1 MAQSRGIKEYL
12 PPIKGLNT
20 SLSPRQESVEY
31 FTSGR
36 NMRVRMNPLRMQP
49 REGITVSKLLSE
61 STSYSAASPQTSVD
75 ISFGEWRTPNNDKNK
90 SFVWIKSGTIL
101 YFVDVETLDVHT
113 ESVDLTDALSGTVL
127 GTAANLASSRLEAK
141 PLKGNLLLVGEAI
154 DPVLISWD
162 GTSITAYSLNIVVR
176 DMLGIEDGL
185 DVDERPSTL
194 SEKHE
199 YNLYNQGWY
208 KLRRVVAAGAPTDPI
223 AQFFSDEGV
232 YPSNA
237 DISHLA
243 VVDDGAGELI
253 FDSDF
258 LQDLTFGNSRAPRGH
273 YTLDAFDMNRET
285 RRNSPLVS
293 ELGTGGSGGSSDL
306 VGNTTPP
313 PGSST
318 PATPPYTPGDE
329 VDLEIE

>member
-49 REGITVSKLLSE
+49 REGVSVSKLLS
-61 STSYSAASPQTSVD
+61 SANSYEAASPQTSVD
-75 ISFGEWRTPNNDKNK
+75 ISFGEWRTPNNDKEK

-101 YFVDVETLDVHT
+101 YFVDVETLAVHS
-113 ESVDLTDALSGTVL
+113 ESVDLTDALSGTAL
-127 GTAANLASSRLEAK
+127 GTAANLASSRVEAK

-154 DPVLISWD
+154 DPVLVAWD
-162 GTSITAYSLNIVVR
+162 GTNITAYTLNIVVR
-176 DMLGIEDGL
+176 DMLGIDDGL

-194 SEKHE
+194 SEEHE

-208 KLRRVVAAGAPTDPI
+208 KQRRVVAAGALTDPV
-223 AQFFSDEGV
+223 ASFFSDEGV

-243 VVDDGAGELI
+243 VVDDGAGELV

-258 LQDLTFGNSRAPRGH
+258 LLDLTFGNSRAPRGH

-285 RRNSPLVS
+285 RRSSPLVS
-293 ELGTGGSGGSSDL
+293 GLGTGGSGGSSDL
-306 VGNTTPP
+306 VGNSSSSSGSSVTTPP
-313 PGSST
+313 YDDFGELT
-318 PATPPYTPGDE
+318 
-329 VDLEIE
+329 IEP

>member
-20 SLSPRQESVEY
+20 SLSPRQESAEY

-36 NMRVRMNPLRMQP
+36 NMRARTNPLRMQP
-49 REGITVSKLLSE
+49 REGISVSKLLSADD
-61 STSYSAASPQTSVD
+61 SYIAATPQTSVD
-75 ISFGEWRTPNNDKNK
+75 ISFGEWRTPNNDKDK
-90 SFVWIKSGTIL
+90 SFVWIKSGTLL
-101 YFVDVETLDVHT
+101 YFVDVETLNVHT
-113 ESVDLTDALSGTVL
+113 ESVDLTDALSGTAL
-127 GTAANLASSRLEAK
+127 GTSANLASSRVEAK
-141 PLKGNLLLVGEAI
+141 NIKGNLLVVGEAI
-154 DPVLISWD
+154 DPVLIAWD
-162 GTSITAYSLNIVVR
+162 GTNITAFTLNIVVR
-176 DMLGIEDGL
+176 DILGIDDGL

-208 KLRRVVAAGAPTDPI
+208 KERRIVASGSPTDPVV
-223 AQFFSDEGV
+223 AFFNDKGV

-258 LQDLTFGNSRAPRGH
+258 LEDLTFGNSRAPRGH

-285 RRNSPLVS
+285 RRSSPLVS
-293 ELGTGGSGGSSDL
+293 GLGTGGSGGSSDL
-306 VGNTTPP
+306 IGNSSSSSGSTVTTPP
-313 PGSST
+313 YDDFGELT
-318 PATPPYTPGDE
+318 
-329 VDLEIE
+329 IEP